1 MTSHFVDAVR
11 LVTVREIQAR
21 VRSKAFVVSAAILVL
36 AVVASVVIAGIVGKA
51 TADDTTPVAVV
62 DGVSLRS
69 DDGLAVTPTRTV
81 AQAERLVRSG
91 DVDAAIV
98 PSDDAIGYE
107 VIGLEDAPTDVVQA
121 LSVAP
126 RVELL
131 EPGALSAGLVS
142 AIGILFGVVFFTSA
156 VTFGSSIAQ
165 SVVEE
170 KSTRVVEILMAA
182 IPARALLAG
191 KVLGSSIMAF
201 AQIIAIAIAGA
212 VALAV
217 TGQTNFFSMLGPS
230 VLWFV
235 GFFAVGF
242 VLIAALFAASAVLV
256 SRQEDV
262 GSVTMPVM
270 LLVMIPYILIVSA
283 ADDETIVGIMS
294 YVPFSAPIGMPM
306 RIFLGTAEWW
316 EPILSLVVVAAS
328 VVVVVAVGARIYEN
342 ALLRTGGWVT
352 LAAASRGCPRRRSG
366 GAGPAGTAPPVR
378 RVAGA
383 GAGRAAERTAR
394 RATGSRGATCLRL
407 RGSAQ
412 RQAAASARS
421 RSRSRVRAARRPP
434 APRDS

>member
-36 AVVASVVIAGIVGKA
+36 AVVVSVVIAGIIGKA

-62 DGVSLRS
+62 DGVSLQS
-69 DDGLAVTPTRTV
+69 TDGLDVTPTTTV

-91 DVDAAIV
+91 DVDAAVV
-98 PSDDAIGYE
+98 PSDDTLGYS
-107 VIGLEDAPTDVVQA
+107 VVGLEDTPTDVVGA
-121 LSVAP
+121 LSVTPA
-126 RVELL
+126 VELL
-131 EPGALSAGLVS
+131 QPGTLSAGLVS

-201 AQIIAIAIAGA
+201 AQIITIAIAGA

-217 TGQTNFFSMLGPS
+217 TGQDNLFTLLGPS

-283 ADDETIVGIMS
+283 ADNETFVGIMS

-316 EPILSLVVVAAS
+316 EPILSLLLVAAS
-328 VVVVVAVGARIYEN
+328 VVVVVAVGARVYEN
-342 ALLRTGGWVT
+342 ALLRTGGRVKLT
-352 LAAASRGCPRRRSG
+352 EAIRG
-366 GAGPAGTAPPVR
+366 
-378 RVAGA
+378 
-383 GAGRAAERTAR
+383 
-394 RATGSRGATCLRL
+394 
-407 RGSAQ
+407 
-412 RQAAASARS
+412 
-421 RSRSRVRAARRPP
+421 
-434 APRDS
+434 

>member
-342 ALLRTGGWVT
+342 ALLRTGGRVK
-352 LAAASRGCPRRRSG
+352 LAEAIRG
-366 GAGPAGTAPPVR
+366 
-378 RVAGA
+378 
-383 GAGRAAERTAR
+383 
-394 RATGSRGATCLRL
+394 
-407 RGSAQ
+407 
-412 RQAAASARS
+412 
-421 RSRSRVRAARRPP
+421 
-434 APRDS
+434 